1 VNFKTGIWLLAFLL
15 VLLVVGWILYH
26 QPWLILVFVG
36 STLGGAWAMWKFAR
50 QSEQEA
56 SQDNEME
63 LISSQIMQQ
72 LMSSKREKEA
82 DLISS
87 AQTAFNLAMRNCPAT
102 YEYLFKYLLSC
113 VWHQKG
119 SVAGMEKALKRLK
132 RVSHKIAQT
141 HQPC

>member
-1 VNFKTGIWLLAFLL
+1 MSFKMGIGLLGA
-15 VLLVVGWILYH
+15 LLVVLLIGWILYH

-36 STLGGAWAMWKFAR
+36 STIGGAWSMWRFAK

-56 SQDNEME
+56 KEDNEME
-63 LISSQIMQQ
+63 LISSQLMQQ
-72 LMSSKREKEA
+72 LTTAKREREA

-119 SVAGMEKALKRLK
+119 SIPGMEKALKRLQ
-132 RVSHKIAQT
+132 RVSQKIAKT